1 MIRQWLHKT
10 FGKTRWLSM
19 LFVVILGVGLVG
31 CSDRANFPSRSSSRL
46 DAPSRPVRIKEV
58 APPPLVRDLRVD
70 LESYRPQVQILSPR
84 PDEVL
89 QTQTATVRLAVQDLP
104 LFKDEAL
111 ALGPHLHV
119 FVDDQ
124 PYQAVYDLA
133 TPLVL
138 DNLTPGTHT
147 VRAFAARPWY
157 ESFKN
162 EGAFAETTFHVF
174 TKTEEKAPKPE
185 APLLTYSRPQGRY
198 GAEPIM
204 LDFYLTQVP
213 LHAIAQAD
221 DEDDVLDW
229 TIRCTING
237 ESFEIDEWRPL
248 YLTGFKPGQN
258 WVQLELLDE
267 NGEAIAN
274 VFNNT
279 VRLID
284 YTPNGKDALSQIV
297 RNELSIDEARRIVI
311 EGYEPPAPEPAVM
324 EPAVEDVE
332 EKSVTEESE
341 DVTAEERTLEPALT
355 EDEFPETQEP
365 RIEQGEIAPI
375 EPVPPVEIKPDQ
387 DLAPEDMPVEI
398 VVPEVQNASESTIER
413 QSDETPQQVEAR
425 QQPNEIETVDEGDAS
440 PTTDRSELDA
450 LTPEGISSVAM
461 ESTSS
466 AALEPEN
473 EVIAPP
479 DAADDTPLSQ
489 TNQNQ
494 ESAELS
500 SPGLSRPASK
510 IVEAEPK
517 PSPAINS
524 YEAKAILEELEDLET
539 KVEDLKGSVA
549 SAADEPPSD
558 DSRSQIESLR
568 SQLEQLKTKFGD
580 TWERLSDFMQMK
592 LQH

>member
-1 MIRQWLHKT
+1 MQMIRQWLHKT
-10 FGKTRWLSM
+10 FSKTRWLSM
-19 LFVVILGVGLVG
+19 LLVVILGVGLVG
-31 CSDRANFPSRSSSRL
+31 CSDRANFPSRSSSRP

-58 APPPLVRDLRVD
+58 APPTLIRDLRVD
-70 LESYRPQVQILSPR
+70 LDAYRPQVQILSPR

-89 QTQTATVRLAVQDLP
+89 QTQTATVRFAVQDLTV
-104 LFKDEAL
+104 FKDEDIG
-111 ALGPHLHV
+111 LGPHLHV
-119 FVDDQ
+119 FLDDQ

-133 TPLVL
+133 TPLVFE
-138 DNLTPGTHT
+138 NLSPGTHT
-147 VRAFAARPWY
+147 IRAFASRPWH

-174 TKTEEKAPKPE
+174 TKTDEKSPQPE
-185 APLLTYSRPQGRY
+185 DPLLTYSRPQGSY

-284 YTPNGKDALSQIV
+284 YAPNGKDALSQLI
-297 RNELSIDEARRIVI
+297 RNELPIDEARRIVI
-311 EGYEPPAPEPAVM
+311 KGYEPPAPEPDVI
-324 EPAVEDVE
+324 EPVVEDGE
-332 EKSVTEESE
+332 EESE
-341 DVTAEERTLEPALT
+341 DVTAEERTLEPTLT
-355 EDEFPETQEP
+355 EDERPETQEP
-365 RIEQGEIAPI
+365 QTEQGEIAPI
-375 EPVPPVEIKPDQ
+375 EPSPPAEFKPDQ
-387 DLAPEDMPVEI
+387 DLAPEDMPIEI
-398 VVPEVQNASESTIER
+398 VVPDVQNPSESTIER
-413 QSDETPQQVEAR
+413 QSDKTPQQVEAIP
-425 QQPNEIETVDEGDAS
+425 QPDEVETVDEGEAN
-440 PTTDRSELDA
+440 PTTDRSELDV
-450 LTPEGISSVAM
+450 TSEGISPVAM

-466 AALEPEN
+466 AALEEN
-473 EVIAPP
+473 AIALS
-479 DAADDTPLSQ
+479 DDGDDMAPSQ
-489 TNQNQ
+489 TSQNQ
-494 ESAELS
+494 ESVDLS
-500 SPGLSRPASK
+500 SPRLSYSTSK
-510 IVEAEPK
+510 ISAAEPK

-539 KVEDLKGSVA
+539 KVEDLKGSIA
-549 SAADEPPSD
+549 SAADEPPSAE

-580 TWERLSDFMQMK
+580 TWERLSDFVWMK